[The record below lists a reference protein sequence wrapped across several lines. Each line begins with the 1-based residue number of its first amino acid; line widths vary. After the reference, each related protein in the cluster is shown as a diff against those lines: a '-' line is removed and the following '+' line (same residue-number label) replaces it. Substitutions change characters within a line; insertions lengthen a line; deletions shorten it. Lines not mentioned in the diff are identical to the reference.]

1 MIYDYAGGASYE
13 LSDRGNFDYVLNMQ
27 EDSLVVEKRVYMQNE
42 LVESGELVF
51 LDDTLQIKT
60 E

>member
-1 MIYDYAGGASYE
+1 M
-13 LSDRGNFDYVLNMQ
+13 NFRIEVILTMQ